1 MLSIGCALLDAD
13 YILGI
18 DIDNDALMQCQENID
33 EFELNQKIDLIN
45 CDCEKILNNKS
56 LKGKFDTVVTNP
68 PFGTKNQGIDV
79 IFLKVASMLSSN
91 SIYSLHKKTT
101 RNFLQTKSA
110 QLGLDME
117 VVTELRYNIPKIDN
131 RNKNLSINSLE
142 KDIFVDFIKF
152 TKQN

>member
-1 MLSIGCALLDAD
+1 M
-13 YILGI
+13 
-18 DIDNDALMQCQENID
+18 
-33 EFELNQKIDLIN
+33 IN

-131 RNKNLSINSLE
+131 RNKNLSKNSLE

-152 TKQN
+152 TKHNQK

>member
-18 DIDNDALMQCQENID
+18 DIDNDALMQCQE
-33 EFELNQKIDLIN
+33 IDLIN